1 MRKFLMM
8 LAAGALVA
16 TPAMAA
22 GDQKSTPSKAERDA
36 AEDREDTRKCPQK
49 RQSSKDKCKAAVPV
63 RGETPSA
70 GPIDRAYN
78 APFF

>member
-1 MRKFLMM
+1 MM
-8 LAAGALVA
+8 LAASALVA

-22 GDQKSTPSKAERDA
+22 GDQKSTPSKAEREA
-36 AEDREDTRKCPQK
+36 AEEREDARKCPQK
-49 RQSSKDKCKAAVPV
+49 RQSSKEKCKVTVPV
-63 RGETPSA
+63 RGETPSS